1 MTFIFDGVKVQTSYF
16 PEVLIIFMQIPQAV
30 TAVTQ
35 QRPKRFLGN
44 FSICTKS
51 WLSRN
56 FLECRNVFILRDKA
70 KA

>member
-35 QRPKRFLGN
+35 QRPKRFLQIFRSVLNLG
-44 FSICTKS
+44 FPAT
-51 WLSRN
+51 
-56 FLECRNVFILRDKA
+56 F
-70 KA
+70 